1 MVGNDH
7 RRDREAKGKDL
18 KNLPAKEKSAQYD
31 LFTEFY
37 GDETKLT
44 NTIELWDA
52 IPKFSCSRQKQLSM
66 RDETGR
72 LPTWERE
79 FVYKPQAAGVS
90 IPAKMR
96 MTPAR
101 IIVDGFEKDFM
112 PSKDE
117 EIIEDILRKIFSDQR
132 FGRHY
137 NQLAESYVDFTLG
150 MIYRELKVW
159 GHTRSKEEIKRSLD
173 IMAGC
178 HMTLH
183 FEGAGKKAVFKGAI
197 LPEVM
202 EVGRA
207 DYLADP
213 KARWRAR
220 LPQIYSKAINSL
232 EVRQYNYA
240 TLMSMSSQLAKWLQK
255 VLASRYTFAEVTKP
269 FRIRYSTIKRESGM
283 LLHSREGRNK
293 DTVLEAIE
301 DLKTE
306 DVLNFFKVETATND
320 PKDPLYEL
328 YPTGTFIGEM
338 KAANRR
344 KSDHDKKTP
353 PVSSFSTSIARQ
365 VTHSGR
371 DETSNITRR

>member
-1 MVGNDH
+1 MKCDH
-7 RRDREAKGKDL
+7 DQGKVAKGKNL
-18 KNLPAKEKSAQYD
+18 RNLPEREKSAQYD

-37 GDETKLT
+37 GDESKLT

-52 IPKFSCSRQKQLSM
+52 IPKFSCSRQKQLHM
-66 RDETGR
+66 RDKSGR
-72 LPTWERE
+72 LPTWERD
-79 FVYKPQAAGVS
+79 FVYKPQSAS
-90 IPAKMR
+90 LSMPAKMR

-101 IIVDGFEKDFM
+101 IIVDGIEKDFL

-117 EIIEDILRKIFSDQR
+117 EIIEDILRKIFSDQK

-173 IMAGC
+173 VMAGC
-178 HMTLH
+178 HMSLH
-183 FEGAGKKAVFKGAI
+183 FDGGGKKAVFKGAI

-207 DYLADP
+207 DYMADP

-269 FRIRYSTIKRESGM
+269 FRIKYSTIKHESGM

-293 DTVLEAIE
+293 ETVLEAVE

-306 DVLNFFKVETATND
+306 DVLNFYKVLAAEND
-320 PKDPLYEL
+320 PRDPLYEL
-328 YPTGTFIGEM
+328 YPTGRFIGEM

-344 KSDHDKKTP
+344 KSDHQKKTP
-353 PVSSFSTSIARQ
+353 KIASFSSHMVRQ
-365 VTHSGR
+365 VGHTGG
-371 DETSNITRR
+371 DESSMYSDR

>member
-1 MVGNDH
+1 MKQDQYKG
-7 RRDREAKGKDL
+7 EAGKGKGL
-18 KNLPAKEKSAQYD
+18 RNLPAKEQSAQYD

-37 GDETKLT
+37 GDQNKLT

-52 IPKFSCSRQKQLSM
+52 IPKFSCSRQKQLAM
-66 RDETGR
+66 RDKSGR
-72 LPTWERE
+72 LPSWERE
-79 FVYKPQAAGVS
+79 FVYKPQGSRVS
-90 IPAKMR
+90 IPAVMR

-101 IIVDGFEKDFM
+101 IIVDGVEKDFL

-137 NQLAESYVDFTLG
+137 NLAAESFVDFTLG
-150 MIYRELKVW
+150 MLYRELKVW

-173 IMAGC
+173 IMASC

-183 FEGAGKKAVFKGAI
+183 FEGVGKKAVFKGAI

-207 DYLADP
+207 DYMADP

-255 VLASRYTFAEVTKP
+255 VLASRFTFAEVTKP
-269 FRIRYSTIKRESGM
+269 FRIKYSTIKKESGM
-283 LLHSREGRNK
+283 LLHSRESRNK
-293 DTVLEAIE
+293 ATVIEAIE
-301 DLKTE
+301 DLKAE
-306 DVLNFFKVETATND
+306 DVLNFYKLCTSEND
-320 PKDPLYEL
+320 PRDPLYEL
-328 YPTGTFIGEM
+328 FPTGTFIGEM

-344 KSDHDKKTP
+344 KSDHQTKALQGES
-353 PVSSFSTSIARQ
+353 VASHITSQINFAD
-365 VTHSGR
+365 H
-371 DETSNITRR
+371 E